1 MKLRLLMSVS
11 IAALLASSFVARADD
26 LETYQ
31 SALSKLTATPEEARS
46 AETRQD
52 IQKLQTLV
60 QQQIELKKNT
70 DLAQQA
76 EQQLP
81 TLRQQYQAAQP
92 AYDAQATEVAKALD
106 RLDALNKM
114 YSGQSSAQAKLT
126 QAIKDQQ
133 AAENKIRTMSPSDP
147 NYAAALKDMAT
158 KQYLAGVAADVVK
171 DPNNGLAKLQSA
183 KQDYNEAKAR
193 LDQLNAAKNDAGQ
206 KLKAAT
212 NTLNDARDA
221 ATLAKARIE
230 QVAPTQQGG
239 AMSLVNKAAADVKT
253 DLAKV
258 AAAKAAPPA
267 AGGAAPLV
275 GANAGAAGLINNGG
289 STLINNGGS
298 TLISPNGGTI
308 VAQGAGNLAGG
319 NGIVAQGAGN
329 VLSDNGLGI
338 VAQGAGNIVA
348 QGAGNIV
355 AQGAGNLAGSNGI
368 VAQGAGNIVAQGA
381 GNLAGSNGI
390 VAQGAGNIIGTNS
403 GGIVAQGA
411 GNLAGSNG
419 IVAQGAGNLVTDNGS
434 GIVAQGAGN
443 IISTNSGGIVAQGAG
458 NLMGSSGIHAYK
470 LSSVDSP
477 AIDVAA
483 ETQKTQADLSSR
495 TADVQKAT
503 KDAADARAA
512 LAAAQS
518 PYDAKAAEVA
528 TKLDQ
533 IDALNKMYSG
543 SASASAK
550 LTQAIRD
557 QQAAEKKVQSMS
569 PKDPSYAAA
578 LKDMA
583 TKQYLAGVAADVVKD
598 PKNGLAKL
606 QSAQQDYNEAKAQ
619 LDQLNKAKNDAAQK
633 IQDAQA
639 RINTA
644 NAAIQADN
652 ATIVSLKAAAP
663 SGPALAG
670 GSTFSP
676 VGGPQVGG
684 LAPAGTAGLI
694 NNGGSTLISPNGG
707 TLVGNSGGTIISNDG
722 ASRAGSNG
730 GAIISTN
737 SGGIVAQGAGNLA
750 GGNGIVAQGAGNIV
764 AQGAGNIVAQ
774 GAGNLAG
781 NGAAPIIS
789 TNSGGIRAFKDVSP
803 SESAQASTAP
813 KAVAGGGFRQD
824 TQITISSAND
834 GPNARTNSG
843 GAVVAPSVSVGPS
856 TMPKGYDPNDWTTWP
871 KADVA
876 SFMPPGKSVQQFK
889 ASAEQDLATYKKNL
903 AALPAAGLTKSQQD
917 QKAGMEAQIRSL
929 EFQVDTA
936 NRALGL
942 PNSATATTVATTTAP
957 PPPAALAPAPAPVP
971 VISASAIAATV
982 TLSSDLATAQ
992 QRVNDRA
999 QQMASANQQLQ
1010 QWQAQRATTTDPEK
1024 LKGLDA
1030 AISGGKFQLDVMQ
1043 QALDRENKNVADLQ
1057 ASAAKVASLPP
1068 APAATPPAAPAAA
1081 PAQPAVPL
1089 KITTTEQKGLEQALR
1104 TIPGKL
1110 SAPEKKTFN
1119 SLSVLAQKAV
1129 SKGLTPAEGAEL
1141 LSGIRALAHKHP
1153 KGIERYKL
1161 TNLAN
1166 PRHEGGGRAGAPEHP
1181 VQTHAVVPAA
1191 HGPSPA
1197 ATVPVHPAA
1206 IAKQMPEPAVVKPDA
1221 LKPHEVHAH
1230 PAAPEHGHGAA
1241 PAHAVRPEPPKPV
1254 MAHQHP
1260 AVAPK
1265 PETAHHH
1272 APVAHVPAQ
1281 VRPVAAPPK
1290 PHVANV
1296 PKPVAAA
1303 VPPKPKA
1310 VVAPPKPAAPVM
1322 QPIRH

>member
-31 SALSKLTATPEEARS
+31 AALGKLTATPEEARS
-46 AETRQD
+46 AETKQD

-133 AAENKIRTMSPSDP
+133 AAENKIRTMSPNDP
-147 NYAAALKDMAT
+147 AYAVALKDMAT

-193 LDQLNAAKNDAGQ
+193 LDQLNAVKNDAGQ

-221 ATLAKARIE
+221 ATLAKAKIE

-239 AMSLVNKAAADVKT
+239 AMSLINKAAADVKT

-267 AGGAAPLV
+267 AGGAAPLI
-275 GANAGAAGLINNGG
+275 GANGGAAGLINNGG

-298 TLISPNGGTI
+298 TLIGPNGGTI
-308 VAQGAGNLAGG
+308 ISTNSGG
-319 NGIVAQGAGN
+319 IISTNGGGIVASGAGN
-329 VLSDNGLGI
+329 VLSDNGLGASGGSGI
-338 VAQGAGNIVA
+338 VASGAGNIVA
-348 QGAGNIV
+348 SGAGNIV
-355 AQGAGNLAGSNGI
+355 ASGAGNVLSDNGLGASGSSGI
-368 VAQGAGNIVAQGA
+368 VASGAGNIVA
-381 GNLAGSNGI
+381 S
-390 VAQGAGNIIGTNS
+390 GAGNI
-403 GGIVAQGA
+403 VASGA
-411 GNLAGSNG
+411 GN
-419 IVAQGAGNLVTDNGS
+419 IVASGAGNIVASGAGNLVTDNGS
-434 GIVAQGAGN
+434 GIAPPPVAGL
-443 IISTNSGGIVAQGAG
+443 TGIRSYSLA
-458 NLMGSSGIHAYK
+458 
-470 LSSVDSP
+470 SVDSP
-477 AIDVAA
+477 TVDVAA
-483 ETQKTQADLSSR
+483 ETQKAQADLSNR

-518 PYDAKAAEVA
+518 PYDAKAVEVA
-528 TKLDQ
+528 AKLDQ

-543 SASASAK
+543 SSSAQAK
-550 LTQAIRD
+550 LTQAIKD

-644 NAAIQADN
+644 NTAIQADN
-652 ATIVSLKAAAP
+652 AKIASLKTAAP
-663 SGPALAG
+663 NGPALAG
-670 GSTFSP
+670 GSSFSP
-676 VGGPQVGG
+676 AGGPQVGG

-722 ASRAGSNG
+722 ASNNGSNG
-730 GAIISTN
+730 SKLVSNAGGTIISNDGASNNGGNPGAAIISRD
-737 SGGIVAQGAGNLA
+737 GAGFSGVLA
-750 GGNGIVAQGAGNIV
+750 MKGSSSAE
-764 AQGAGNIVAQ
+764 
-774 GAGNLAG
+774 
-781 NGAAPIIS
+781 P
-789 TNSGGIRAFKDVSP
+789 
-803 SESAQASTAP
+803 AQASTAP
-813 KAVAGGGFRQD
+813 KAVAGGGFKQES
-824 TQITISSAND
+824 QITISSAND
-834 GPNARTNSG
+834 GPNARTNSDST
-843 GAVVAPSVSVGPS
+843 VVASAPASATSVSVGPS

-889 ASAEQDLATYKKNL
+889 ASAEQDLAAYKKNL
-903 AALPAAGLTKSQQD
+903 AALPASGLTKSQQD

-942 PNSATATTVATTTAP
+942 PNSTTTKTTVVAAS
-957 PPPAALAPAPAPVP
+957 PAAAPAPAPTPVP
-971 VISASAIAATV
+971 VMSASAIAATV
-982 TLSSDLATAQ
+982 TLPSDLAAAQ

-1010 QWQAQRATTTDPEK
+1010 QWQTQRATTTDPEK

-1030 AISGGKFQLDVMQ
+1030 AISGAKFQLDVMQ

-1057 ASAAKVASLPP
+1057 ASAAKVASLTPAS

-1081 PAQPAVPL
+1081 PAQAAVPL
-1089 KITTTEQKGLEQALR
+1089 KITPTEQKGLEQALR

-1110 SAPEKKTFN
+1110 STPEKKTFN
-1119 SLSVLAQKAV
+1119 SLSALAQKAV

-1141 LSGIRALAHKHP
+1141 LNGIRALAQKHP

-1166 PRHEGGGRAGAPEHP
+1166 PRHESGGRAGAQERP
-1181 VQTHAVVPAA
+1181 VQTHAVVPAEHPAA

-1197 ATVPVHPAA
+1197 ANASVHPAA
-1206 IAKQMPEPAVVKPDA
+1206 IAKQVPEPAVVKPEA

-1230 PAAPEHGHGAA
+1230 PAAPEHGRGAAA
-1241 PAHAVRPEPPKPV
+1241 PAHVARPEPAKPV

-1260 AVAPK
+1260 PAAPK
-1265 PETAHHH
+1265 PEAAHHH

-1281 VRPVAAPPK
+1281 AKPVAAPPK
-1290 PHVANV
+1290 PHIANV

-1310 VVAPPKPAAPVM
+1310 VVTPPKPAAPTM
-1322 QPIRH
+1322 PQPIRR